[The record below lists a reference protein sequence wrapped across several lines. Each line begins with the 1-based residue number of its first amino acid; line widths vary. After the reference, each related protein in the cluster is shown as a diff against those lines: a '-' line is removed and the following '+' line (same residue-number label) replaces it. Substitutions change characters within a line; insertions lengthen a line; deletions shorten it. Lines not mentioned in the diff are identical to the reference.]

1 MKPDIRGAR
10 ISTLRSIV
18 EHFYNHLDDNINLE
32 TLADLVH
39 TFDFIIKDFVFKE
52 LEISNDKRLLYKRNM
67 LHLYKILSTSYPKIK
82 MHK

>member
-10 ISTLRSIV
+10 ISTLRGTV

-52 LEISNDKRLLYKRNM
+52 LGISNNKRLSYKRNM
-67 LHLYKILSTSYPKIK
+67 LHLYKILPTSYPKIK